1 MISILKSIFGNR
13 APTSASVAKDRLQLI
28 IMQERSGRSNTPD
41 FLPDLQRELLD
52 VIVKYVKVD
61 LSAIKVEM
69 DRSDTVDSLLINIAL
84 PDVTASTVTAEA
96 ATV

>member
-1 MISILKSIFGNR
+1 MISILKSIFGTR

-28 IMQERSGRSNTPD
+28 IMQERSGQSNTPD

-61 LSAIKVEM
+61 PSAIKVEM

-84 PDVTASTVTAEA
+84 PDVSANAVAPEA

>member
-1 MISILKSIFGNR
+1 MISILRSIFGGR

-28 IMQERSGRSNTPD
+28 IMQERSGQSNTPD

-61 LSAIKVEM
+61 PSAIKVEM
-69 DRSDTVDSLLINIAL
+69 DRSDTVDSLLINIVL
-84 PDVTASTVTAEA
+84 PDVASNAVVAEA

>member
-1 MISILKSIFGNR
+1 MISILKSIFGTR

-28 IMQERSGRSNTPD
+28 IMQERSGQSNTPD

-61 LSAIKVEM
+61 PSAIKVEM

-84 PDVTASTVTAEA
+84 PDVASNAVVAEA